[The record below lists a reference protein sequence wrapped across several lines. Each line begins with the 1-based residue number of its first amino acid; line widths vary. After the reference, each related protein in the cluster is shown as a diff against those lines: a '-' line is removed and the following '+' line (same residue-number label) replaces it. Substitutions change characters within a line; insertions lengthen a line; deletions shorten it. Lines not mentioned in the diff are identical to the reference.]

1 MSYQGYQ
8 SANDEESQATYSR
21 LSQMVSQNV
30 QKIGHNGNIN
40 NWFNTMTLIIVDY
53 KMSYSQPNAA
63 NGQQIGN
70 KSGFKRTKKSIVSH
84 FQTAVC

>member
-30 QKIGHNGNIN
+30 QKIAHNGNIN
-40 NWFNTMTLIIVDY
+40 NSLNTMTMIIVDY
-53 KMSYSQPNAA
+53 KMSYSQSNAA
-63 NGQQIGN
+63 NG
-70 KSGFKRTKKSIVSH
+70 
-84 FQTAVC
+84 

>member
-30 QKIGHNGNIN
+30 QKIAHNGNIN
-40 NWFNTMTLIIVDY
+40 N
-53 KMSYSQPNAA
+53 
-63 NGQQIGN
+63 
-70 KSGFKRTKKSIVSH
+70 
-84 FQTAVC
+84 